1 MWGVNSFQFEELRGG
16 CVSKLSVCVNL
27 LGIFSLLV
35 WGVYSFQ
42 LNEPRGC
49 MREQVEHVCV
59 NLLGIFSGYSVGG
72 YSFQLSELRG
82 CMMCEYVEHVRV

>member
-1 MWGVNSFQFEELRGG
+1 MWGVDSFQFEELRGV